1 MSLVLARM
9 NDKQKQEMTQAAL
22 ALTDALEDYAYTRK
36 DEDKKRVSECQ
47 TYLCAMARKLRKEF
61 GLEDAPAGS

>member
-9 NDKQKQEMTQAAL
+9 NDKQKQDLSQMAL
-22 ALTDALEDYAYTRK
+22 ALVEALEDYAYTRK

-47 TYLCAMARKLRKEF
+47 TYLCAMTRKMRKEF
-61 GLEDAPAGS
+61 GLEDAPAGG

>member
-9 NDKQKQEMTQAAL
+9 TDTPKRDMVIAAL
-22 ALTDALEDYAYTRK
+22 ALVDALEDFAYTRK
-36 DEDKKRVSECQ
+36 EEDKKRIAECQ